1 MVYPTKAQTRHI
13 AGFTVVILLVATAG
27 YVVTHTDA
35 DRLSMAGH
43 RTHDVVLLS
52 DAGPARLGYTGP
64 SQHGIG
70 MGAASGAPAAATVG
84 ETHFAAGSL
93 SAFAADA
100 VSDRVAFTSGSHD
113 FSGSLRAD
121 TRSHSAG
128 SAGFAGGFGMAGHGA
143 WGGVSGHMPAG
154 SGIQKAAA
162 TARVTTKAKSSK
174 GSGHSGGS
182 AGGASGAAPVGFA
195 ANGTFTASALGGD
208 TVLALAGSP
217 ASSPSPTPEP
227 MSLLLLG
234 AGLGAVYQARRYIR

>member
-43 RTHDVVLLS
+43 RTHDIALLS
-52 DAGPARLGYTGP
+52 DVAPATRGLAAQ

-70 MGAASGAPAAATVG
+70 MGTVTGAPAAATVA
-84 ETHFAAGSL
+84 ESHFAAGSI
-93 SAFAADA
+93 STFAASA
-100 VSDRVAFTSGSHD
+100 VSDRVAFAGGSRD

-121 TRSHSAG
+121 ARSHSAG
-128 SAGFAGGFGMAGHGA
+128 SAGFAGAFGLSGSGA
-143 WGGVSGHMPAG
+143 WGGVSGHAPAG
-154 SGIQKAAA
+154 NGIQKAAA
-162 TARVTTKAKSSK
+162 AKVNNKAKGNR

-182 AGGASGAAPVGFA
+182 VAGASGVSGVAPVAGFA
-195 ANGTFTASALGGD
+195 AFTGNALGGD
-208 TVLALAGSP
+208 TALALADTP
-217 ASSPSPTPEP
+217 SSPSPTPEP